1 MNSIHY
7 PTVSRDQ
14 ETARRR
20 YQRARDKANQ
30 LGLYVFVNDAT
41 DWVIASSLADAD
53 AVSVEQSGSPIE
65 PGCELD
71 WKRLP
76 HDRVLVL
83 HMDDGRG
90 RVEQTCAEWIAEQG
104 RSFLGSTNY

>member
-1 MNSIHY
+1 MKEVNIE
-7 PTVSRDQ
+7 R

-30 LGLYVFVNDAT
+30 LGLHVYANDVT
-41 DWVIASSLADAD
+41 DWVIASSPADAD
-53 AVSVEQSGSPIE
+53 AVSVEHTGAPIE
-65 PGCELD
+65 PGYELD

-76 HDRVLVL
+76 LDRVLNL

-90 RVEQTCAEWIAEQG
+90 SVEQTCAEWIAEQG
-104 RSFLGSTNY
+104 RSFLGSTEY